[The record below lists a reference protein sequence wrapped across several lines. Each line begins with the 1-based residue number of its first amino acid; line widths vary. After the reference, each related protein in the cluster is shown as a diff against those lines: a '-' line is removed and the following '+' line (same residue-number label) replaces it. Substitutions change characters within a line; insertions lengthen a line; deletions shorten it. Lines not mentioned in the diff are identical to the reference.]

1 MAKMVLNIDKPSSL
15 GVPMFRQIQIWMWAI
30 PSCHLPF
37 TFQKNMGKA
46 GLEEAKAG
54 VRWLA

>member
-54 VRWLA
+54 V